1 MTGATPPADEPS
13 ASGAEGAGD
22 PAFDPDGVSASS
34 LNPGSTR
41 ANFGLFRFSI
51 EGRTAPGL
59 FVAGW
64 IALLIGGSAA
74 FIGLL
79 AGRTLA
85 GVLLFVLGLAITLV
99 ALVLLGGSQAIER
112 RAAGQAYAG
121 PAPILAFSA
130 VVVGWYLGAI
140 VAVTPL
146 QLLHVSIEGPA
157 LSLLGVG
164 IQGLVVLVLLRIM
177 VVGTEALS
185 WAEMGLRR
193 PDGAAAR
200 EFLWGAV
207 FAWPVV
213 IVTGLVVLVLVALI
227 GQQPSAPLTP
237 TGSPGG
243 LLLNLLAGAVIA
255 PFYEELFFRG
265 FVQTAWRRVT
275 GPTQAIIR
283 SAILF
288 AAVHAIDQSGDTFAA
303 AFGVALVAAGARLP
317 VALFLGLVFDRRRS
331 LWTTIGLHATFN
343 AILLVIAERALSA

>member
-1 MTGATPPADEPS
+1 MTGAPPPADEPV
-13 ASGAEGAGD
+13 AAAADAVD
-22 PAFDPDGVSASS
+22 PAFDPDDATDSGSA
-34 LNPGSTR
+34 PDTARG
-41 ANFGLFRFSI
+41 NFGLFRFTI
-51 EGRTAPGL
+51 EGRKAPAL

-64 IALLIGGSAA
+64 VALLIGGSAA
-74 FIGLL
+74 FMGLL
-79 AGRTLA
+79 AGRTMA

-121 PAPILAFSA
+121 PAPILTFSA

-146 QLLHVSIEGPA
+146 QLLHVAIEGPA

-164 IQGLVVLVLLRIM
+164 IQGLVVIVLLRIM
-177 VVGTEALS
+177 VVGTEALG
-185 WAEMGLRR
+185 WGEMGLRR
-193 PDGAAAR
+193 PDGAAVR

-243 LLLNLLAGAVIA
+243 LLMNLLAGAVIA

-265 FVQTAWRRVT
+265 FVQTAWRRMT
-275 GPTQAIIR
+275 GPKQAIIR